1 MITEREKLIRQ
12 GFEGFKTVRELM
24 MSCRDIPKEMGVY
37 VVLREKDERPMI
49 LEKRPFDCQEEK
61 YPSYSKAELEREWV
75 EGTHIV
81 YIGKAGGS
89 NLKTGLHKRLST
101 YIRFGKGKKAAHG
114 GGRSIWQLS
123 DALDL
128 VVCWRI
134 LTDEEPCCVES
145 NMIANFCKQHDNKR
159 PFANR
164 KD

>member
-1 MITEREKLIRQ
+1 MKTEREQLQKYV
-12 GFEGFKTVRELM
+12 FEGFKTIRELM
-24 MSCRDIPKEMGVY
+24 SSCREIPKLMGVY
-37 VVLREKDERPMI
+37 VVLREKDNRPYIMD
-49 LEKRPFDCQEEK
+49 KRPFDCQEDK
-61 YPSYSKAELEREWV
+61 YPSYSKAELEEEWV

-89 NLKTGLHKRLST
+89 GQKTELHKRLST

-114 GGRSIWQLS
+114 GGRSIWQLA
-123 DALDL
+123 DAQELI
-128 VVCWRI
+128 VCWRV

-145 NMIANFCKQHDNKR
+145 KMIADFCKKHNGKR

>member
-1 MITEREKLIRQ
+1 MIKDKQELIKH

-24 MSCRDIPKEMGVY
+24 MSCREIPKEKGVY
-37 VVLREKDERPMI
+37 VVLREKDERPKI
-49 LEKRPFDCQEEK
+49 LDKRPFDCQEEK
-61 YPSYSKAELEREWV
+61 YPSYLKLELEKEWV

-81 YIGKAGGS
+81 YIGKAGGTGQ
-89 NLKTGLHKRLST
+89 KTGLHKRLST

-128 VVCWRI
+128 IVCWRV
-134 LTDEEPCCVES
+134 LSDKEPCCVES
-145 NMIANFCKQHDNKR
+145 DMIANFCKQHDGKR

-164 KD
+164 RD

>member
-1 MITEREKLIRQ
+1 MNKDKQKLIEQ
-12 GFEGFKTVRELM
+12 GFEGFKTVRDLM

-37 VVLREKDERPMI
+37 VVLREKDEGPKI
-49 LEKRPFDCQEEK
+49 LEKRPFDCLEK
-61 YPSYSKAELEREWV
+61 RYPSYSKTELEKEWV

-89 NLKTGLHKRLST
+89 GQKTGLHKRLST

-134 LTDEEPCCVES
+134 LSDEEPCCVES
-145 NMIANFCKQHDNKR
+145 KMIANFRKHHDNKR

>member
-1 MITEREKLIRQ
+1 MNKDKQKLIEL

-24 MSCRDIPKEMGVY
+24 MSCRDIPKAMGVY
-37 VVLREKDERPMI
+37 VVLREKNERPKI
-49 LEKRPFDCQEEK
+49 LEKRPFDCLEEK
-61 YPSYSKAELEREWV
+61 YPSYSKTELEKEWV
-75 EGTHIV
+75 EGTQIV
-81 YIGKAGGS
+81 YIGKAGGFGQ
-89 NLKTGLHKRLST
+89 KTGLHKRLST

-134 LTDEEPCCVES
+134 LSDEEPCCIES
-145 NMIANFCKQHDNKR
+145 DMIANFCKKHDGKR

-164 KD
+164 RD

>member
-89 NLKTGLHKRLST
+89 SLKTGLHKRLST

-114 GGRSIWQLS
+114 GERSIWQLS

>member
-1 MITEREKLIRQ
+1 MNKDMQKLIEQ

-24 MSCRDIPKEMGVY
+24 ISCRDIPKEMGVY
-37 VVLREKDERPMI
+37 VVLREKNERPEI

-61 YPSYSKAELEREWV
+61 YPSYSKTELEKEWV

-89 NLKTGLHKRLST
+89 GQKTGLHKRLST

-134 LTDEEPCCVES
+134 LSDEEPCCIES
-145 NMIANFCKQHDNKR
+145 DMIANFCKKHDGKR

-164 KD
+164 RD

>member
-1 MITEREKLIRQ
+1 MITEREKLLRQ

-37 VVLREKDERPMI
+37 VVLREIEERPKI

-61 YPSYSKAELEREWV
+61 YPSYSKTELEKEWV

-89 NLKTGLHKRLST
+89 DQKAGLHKRLST

-134 LTDEEPCCVES
+134 LFDEEPCCVE
-145 NMIANFCKQHDNKR
+145 NAMIANFCKQHGNKR

-164 KD
+164 RN